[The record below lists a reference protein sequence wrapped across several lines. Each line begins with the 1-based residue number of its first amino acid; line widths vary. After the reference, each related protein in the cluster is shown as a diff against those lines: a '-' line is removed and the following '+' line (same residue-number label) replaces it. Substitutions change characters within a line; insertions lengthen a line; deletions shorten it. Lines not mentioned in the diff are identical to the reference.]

1 MVVGV
6 AVLGTTV
13 LHAQTANSTQPHPP
27 QRMKNKS
34 MTSKR
39 QACRWSSGVR
49 HLGVAVLGVAVL
61 GTAVLGVAVL
71 GTVVLHP
78 QPAFIRTA
86 FDSRPTLLNA

>member
-1 MVVGV
+1 
-6 AVLGTTV
+6 
-13 LHAQTANSTQPHPP
+13 
-27 QRMKNKS
+27 

-49 HLGVAVLGVAVL
+49 HLGVVVLGVAVL

-71 GTVVLHP
+71 GTAVLHP

-86 FDSRPTLLNA
+86 FGSRPTLLSA